1 MRNDS
6 GSSGVQSCLCGSGLN
21 PASALTSLGLRFL
34 CAPKAGSWLGVCR
47 KRRDWGRNC
56 YWKQTS
62 LHCDYKHTHSHTHT
76 SPLSMDTQP
85 LPRHSSSPSPL
96 PGTSGVGGAEDRPK
110 TQPVSLLL
118 YETWVV
124 HPHCMSHQESLG
136 GLTEKGHSVLYPRD
150 ITPRN
155 PSPLLRTPTWVQL
168 GLLLCPP
175 TAPAPPFTPR
185 PQPSAAL
192 EAAEWGTETPAAP
205 GPERVSQTLVEAG
218 GS

>member
-1 MRNDS
+1 MHQRQS
-6 GSSGVQSCLCGSGLN
+6 PGLGSVGNEGIGVEIATGNKHLCTVTTN
-21 PASALTSLGLRFL
+21 T
-34 CAPKAGSWLGVCR
+34 
-47 KRRDWGRNC
+47 
-56 YWKQTS
+56 
-62 LHCDYKHTHSHTHT
+62 HTHTHT
-76 SPLSMDTQP
+76 SPLSMDTQL

-96 PGTSGVGGAEDRPK
+96 PGTNGVGGAEGRPK

-155 PSPLLRTPTWVQL
+155 PSPLLRTPTSVQL

-175 TAPAPPFTPR
+175 AAPAPPFTPR

-192 EAAEWGTETPAAP
+192 EAAE
-205 GPERVSQTLVEAG
+205 
-218 GS
+218 

>member
-1 MRNDS
+1 MHQRQGPGL
-6 GSSGVQSCLCGSGLN
+6 GSVGKEGIGVEIATGNKHLCTVTTN
-21 PASALTSLGLRFL
+21 T
-34 CAPKAGSWLGVCR
+34 
-47 KRRDWGRNC
+47 
-56 YWKQTS
+56 
-62 LHCDYKHTHSHTHT
+62 HTHT
-76 SPLSMDTQP
+76 HTQAPSPWTPNRSPDIHP
-85 LPRHSSSPSPL
+85 PPSPL
-96 PGTSGVGGAEDRPK
+96 PGTNGVGGAEDRPK

-192 EAAEWGTETPAAP
+192 EAAEWGTETPAAS